1 MEADND
7 NRAQGPRFVSI
18 KFFVQEMLGYAAL
31 STYYNH
37 IDDEGWPQRVYPG
50 GKPMLVYEECV
61 DYMRLL
67 MDKRGRREPFSKP
80 EPQMPGS
87 GKKRHTGR
95 PAGLYK
101 GKSASGG

>member
-1 MEADND
+1 MEPDND
-7 NRAQGPRFVSI
+7 NRPTRFVTI
-18 KFFVQEMLGYAAL
+18 GFFVREMLGYAAL

-37 IDDEGWPQRVYPG
+37 IEDEGWPQRVYPG

-67 MDKRGRREPFSKP
+67 MAKRGRREPFQKP
-80 EPQMPGS
+80 EPQIQTPER
-87 GKKRHTGR
+87 KRHTGR

-101 GKSASGG
+101 GRASG